1 MGVIVSVTNQKGGV
15 GKTVTVSSLASALN
29 SQGYKVLSVD
39 LDPQR
44 NLDMVAGK
52 GMAIKVGDVTTKSVL
67 NVLKGECSLEEII
80 VPSSIGDRLN
90 LCSSGNPAAYNGSDR
105 FGQELLL
112 RILHTATMAA
122 CVSPTL

>member
-80 VPSSIGDRLN
+80 VPDRKSTRLN
-90 LCSSGNPAAYNGSDR
+90 SS
-105 FGQELLL
+105 
-112 RILHTATMAA
+112 H
-122 CVSPTL
+122 

>member
-44 NLDMVAGK
+44 NLERNGHQ
-52 GMAIKVGDVTTKSVL
+52 GWRRYYQ
-67 NVLKGECSLEEII
+67 EC
-80 VPSSIGDRLN
+80 P
-90 LCSSGNPAAYNGSDR
+90 
-105 FGQELLL
+105 
-112 RILHTATMAA
+112 
-122 CVSPTL
+122 